1 MVVVLGT
8 GVLLLGKIA
17 MTLLRGFKMYIF
29 FFKKRYL
36 IFTFIQDSRHTKS
49 IYRFK
54 RFWKKIF
61 KVI

>member
-36 IFTFIQDSRHTKS
+36 IFTFKIQGILNQYTDLKGFGRKFSR
-49 IYRFK
+49 
-54 RFWKKIF
+54 
-61 KVI
+61 